1 MVASQGMGEHGVGGS
16 EDDRSKR
23 AFVKALLDDV
33 NALERMLEGELIETG
48 IRRIG
53 AEQEMFLVDE
63 SMSPAPVAPEVLAGI
78 SDERLT
84 TELARFNLEA
94 NLSPRLYG
102 GDCLRAME
110 DELVEVVGVARNA
123 AAEQGAN
130 VLLTGILPTLRKDHL
145 GLDNMTPNP
154 RYLALNNAMAKL
166 RGGAFHVLIKG
177 LDELETTHDNV
188 MLESCNTSFQIHFQ
202 VGPAE
207 FARLYN
213 VAQVVTGP
221 VLAAAVNSPL
231 LLGHRLWQETRV
243 ALFERSVDARN
254 SAHQARG
261 QRARVSFGD
270 KWIDN
275 SVLEIFREDIA
286 QFRVLLGHEFSER
299 PFEDLEAG
307 RPPMLSALRLHNGTI
322 YRWNRACYGVAGGIA
337 HLRIENRVLPAGPTL
352 ADEVANAAFY
362 FGLMSGLTAEH
373 EDIRKVMSFDDAK
386 ANFFA
391 CARHG
396 LEAKVRWEGGKS
408 QPVTELILQRLLP
421 LAREGLTSAGIDRDD
436 IERYLSIIEHRVES
450 GRTGAQW
457 MLRSHEAMTG
467 DLPRDAKDRRLCAGL
482 LERQTGDGAPVHSW
496 DLCAGPGDADEA
508 ALRESVRTAGQIM
521 TKTLLT
527 VGPEDLV
534 DLAASLMD
542 WEHVRHVPVEDDDG
556 KLVGLV
562 SHRALLRMVAR
573 GKVAGKDPQQIVVRD
588 IMRADPVTVEP
599 TTSTLEVIRKMREHK
614 VGSLP
619 VLDDGK
625 LVGIVTERD
634 LIDVSARLLER
645 YLGD

>member
-1 MVASQGMGEHGVGGS
+1 MGEHGVGS
-16 EDDRSKR
+16 AEDERSKR

-33 NALERMLEGELIETG
+33 NALQRMLEGELIETG

-53 AEQEMFLVDE
+53 AEQEMFLVDA
-63 SMSPAPVAPEVLAGI
+63 SMSPAPVAPELLAAVD
-78 SDERLT
+78 DERLT

-94 NLSPRLYG
+94 NLLPRLYG

-110 DELVEVVGVARNA
+110 DELIEVVGVARTA
-123 AAEQGAN
+123 AQQQGAN

-145 GLDNMTPNP
+145 GLDHMTPNP
-154 RYLALNNAMAKL
+154 RYLALNHAMARL
-166 RGGAFHVLIKG
+166 RGGHFNIFIKG

-202 VGPAE
+202 VAPSE

-213 VAQVVTGP
+213 VAQTVTAP

-231 LLGHRLWQETRV
+231 LLGHRLWAETRV
-243 ALFERSVDARN
+243 ALFQRSVDARS

-261 QRARVSFGD
+261 QQPRVSFGS
-270 KWIDN
+270 KWVDH

-286 QFRVLLGHEFSER
+286 QFRVLLGHEFDER
-299 PFEDLEAG
+299 PFEELDAG
-307 RPPMLSALRLHNGTI
+307 RAPRLSALRLHNGTI
-322 YRWNRACYGVAGGIA
+322 YRWNRACYGVNDGVA

-362 FGLMSGLTAEH
+362 FGLMSGLTGEH
-373 EDIRKVMSFDDAK
+373 EDIRDVMSFDDAK

-391 CARHG
+391 AARHG
-396 LEAKVRWEGGKS
+396 LEAKVRWVGGES
-408 QPVTELILQRLLP
+408 HPVSELILQRLLP
-421 LAREGLTSAGIDRDD
+421 LAREGLSSAGIDRDD
-436 IERYLSIIEHRVES
+436 IDRYLGIIEQRVDS

-457 MLRSHEAMTG
+457 MLRSHEAMGG
-467 DLPRDAKDRRLCAGL
+467 DLPRDARDRRLCAGL
-482 LERQTGDGAPVHSW
+482 LERQTGDGAPVHTW
-496 DLCAGPGDADEA
+496 DLCAAPSDADEV

-556 KLVGLV
+556 RLVGLV
-562 SHRALLRMVAR
+562 SHRAVLRMVAR
-573 GKVAGKDPQQIVVRD
+573 GTVSADAKDVVVRD
-588 IMRADPVTVEP
+588 IMRANPVTVEP
-599 TTSTLEVIRKMREHK
+599 STSTLEVIRKMREHK

-619 VLDDGK
+619 VIEDGK

-634 LIDVSARLLER
+634 LIDLSARLLER
-645 YLGD
+645 YLAD